1 MKAVIEIAPRGS
13 VFKTARK
20 QLKAAESG
28 QRFGGDYRLSFESAR
43 ALFSELTPARIDL
56 LEALRRCGPCSV
68 YALAKEVERNY
79 SNVHTDVGKLEEHGL
94 VKRTPEDAVFVPFK
108 AVEIHLRFS
117 SARRERTDAGRTH
130 AAQAGCPMRSSR

>member
-1 MKAVIEIAPRGS
+1 VKAVIEIAPRGS

-20 QLKAAESG
+20 QLKTAESG
-28 QRFGGDYRLSFESAR
+28 PGYAADYHLSFESAR

-94 VKRTPEDAVFVPFK
+94 VKRTPEDMVFVPFES
-108 AVEIHLRFS
+108 VEIHLALFKR
-117 SARRERTDAGRTH
+117 
-130 AAQAGCPMRSSR
+130 AA

>member
-1 MKAVIEIAPRGS
+1 MKAVIEIAARGDA
-13 VFKTARK
+13 FKVARR

-28 QRFGGDYRLSFESAR
+28 ARYVADYHLSFESAR

-79 SNVHTDVGKLEEHGL
+79 SNVHTDIAKLEEHGL
-94 VKRTPEDAVFVPFK
+94 VQRTPEDAVFVPFES
-108 AVEIHLRFS
+108 VEIHLALS
-117 SARRERTDAGRTH
+117 KRT
-130 AAQAGCPMRSSR
+130 AAQRQNPK

>member
-20 QLKAAESG
+20 QVKAAESRAG
-28 QRFGGDYRLSFESAR
+28 FGADYHLSFETAR

-79 SNVHTDVGKLEEHGL
+79 SNVHTDIGKLEEHEL
-94 VKRTPEDAVFVPFK
+94 VKRTPEDMVFVPFESI
-108 AVEIHLRFS
+108 EIHLALSKR
-117 SARRERTDAGRTH
+117 
-130 AAQAGCPMRSSR
+130 AA